1 MPTSRTIALRA
12 AGAAVLLAALALP
25 ATAHVGGRAQLFVDR
40 LGLHSVGGDE
50 WEVSVALIDAD
61 SGTPQAGFDVAAEA
75 TDDAGHRAGP
85 VVLGDRGGGRYSA
98 PLTAAPGRWEISIR
112 ADTLPGGMPAVP
124 LRRTYPLDLEPGKD
138 VAVGARAPGRSGS
151 GGGVGVPLLAAAATV
166 AVVGWFI
173 LGRWRRRLGA
183 IPARRAGDA

>member
-1 MPTSRTIALRA
+1 MPTPRTIALRA
-12 AGAAVLLAALALP
+12 AGAAAVLVALASP

-40 LGLHSVGGDE
+40 LALHSVGGDQ
-50 WEVSVALIDAD
+50 WELSVALIDAD

-98 PLTAAPGRWEISIR
+98 PLTAAAGRWEISIR

-124 LRRTYPLDLEPGKD
+124 LRKTYPFVLEPGKD
-138 VAVGARAPGRSGS
+138 VAVGGGAPGHSGS
-151 GGGVGVPLLAAAATV
+151 GHGVGAVPLLAAVATAGV
-166 AVVGWFI
+166 AGWFI
-173 LGRWRRRLGA
+173 VGWARRRPGA
-183 IPARRAGDA
+183 VPARR

>member
-1 MPTSRTIALRA
+1 ML
-12 AGAAVLLAALALP
+12 VALASP
-25 ATAHVGGRAQLFVDR
+25 AAAHVGGRAQLFVDR

-75 TDDAGHRAGP
+75 TDDAGHRVGP

-124 LRRTYPLDLEPGKD
+124 LRKTYPLVLEPGKD
-138 VAVGARAPGRSGS
+138 VAVGARAPGQSGS
-151 GGGVGVPLLAAAATV
+151 GRGVGVPLLAAVAT
-166 AVVGWFI
+166 AGVVGWFI
-173 LGRWRRRLGA
+173 LGRGRRRPGA
-183 IPARRAGDA
+183 VPARR

>member
-12 AGAAVLLAALALP
+12 AGAAVMLAALAVP
-25 ATAHVGGRAQLFVDR
+25 AAAHVGGRAELFVDR

-50 WEVSVALIDAD
+50 WKLSVALLDAD

-98 PLTAAPGRWEISIR
+98 PLTAPPGKWELSIR
-112 ADTLPGGMPAVP
+112 ADTPPGGTPAVP
-124 LRRTYPLDLEPGKD
+124 LRKTYPLVLEPGKD
-138 VAVGARAPGRSGS
+138 VAVGARAPGHSDS
-151 GGGVGVPLLAAAATV
+151 GGGVGVPLLAAVATV
-166 AVVGWFI
+166 GVVGWFI
-173 LGRWRRRLGA
+173 LGR
-183 IPARRAGDA
+183 ARRAGPVPARR